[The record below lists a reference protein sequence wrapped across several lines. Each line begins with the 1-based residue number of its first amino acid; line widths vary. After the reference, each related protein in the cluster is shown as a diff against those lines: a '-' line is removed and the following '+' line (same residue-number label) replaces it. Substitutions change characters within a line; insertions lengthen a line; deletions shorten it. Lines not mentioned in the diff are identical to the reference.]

1 MSDPIRVLH
10 FADVHI
16 GMENYGRP
24 DESTGVNRRVLD
36 FLHRMDEM
44 VEYARSHEVDLCIFA
59 GDAFKTRN
67 PDPTYQREFAWRIRD
82 LAELAPVVMLV
93 GNHDLPSV
101 VSKASSIDIYET
113 LAVPNVWV
121 ASEYEVRRLS
131 TKRGDVIVG
140 SAPYPIKARLIK
152 DASTRVSVRE
162 MDDLMTRQ
170 LATILDDLGIQ
181 ADTLAA
187 GENLPRLL
195 TCHFSVT
202 GAVLSSERTVM
213 LGRDLMVSPGTLGDP
228 RWDYVALGHIH
239 KHQNLT
245 PKGAYGPPIVY
256 SGSLERIDFGEASD
270 VKGFCWIEL
279 ERDQTQWIFVP
290 VKTRPMIELHIDARN
305 PSDTPMQVVLRRLQQ
320 QKSVLADSIVKVK
333 IQLTPETS
341 AQLSDTPIRDEL
353 VKCGVFHIAAI
364 QRDIER
370 RERPRLQISPEGLTH
385 EELLIH
391 YFTHQ
396 EADLERRERLLE
408 LGRDLMRGE
417 INL

>member
-24 DESTGVNRRVLD
+24 DERTGVNRRVVD

-44 VEYARSHEVDLCIFA
+44 VEYARDHEVDLVIFA

-82 LAELAPVVMLV
+82 LSELAPVVMLV
-93 GNHDLPSV
+93 GNHDLPPV

-121 ASEYEVRRLS
+121 ASDYEVRRVS

-140 SAPYPIKARLIK
+140 TAPYPIKARLVK
-152 DASTRVSVRE
+152 DVSTRVSVRE

-170 LATILDDLGIQ
+170 LATIIDDLGAQ

-187 GENLPRLL
+187 GDFIPRLL
-195 TCHFSVT
+195 TGHFSVT
-202 GAVLSSERTVM
+202 GATVGSERTVM
-213 LGRDLMVSPGTLGDP
+213 LGHDLMVSPGTLGDP

-256 SGSLERIDFGEASD
+256 SGSLERIDFGEAYD
-270 VKGFCWIEL
+270 PKGFCWVEL
-279 ERDQTQWIFVP
+279 DRAQTNWMFVP
-290 VKTRPMIELHIDARN
+290 VKARPMIELNIDLRDPAE
-305 PSDTPMQVVLRRLQQ
+305 TPTQVVIKRIQQ
-320 QKSVLADSIVKVK
+320 QKSALADAIVKIKLV
-333 IQLTPETS
+333 LTPETN
-341 AQLSDTPIRDEL
+341 AQLSDLPIRDEL
-353 VKCGVFHIAAI
+353 IKCGVFHIAAI
-364 QRDIER
+364 QREVER
-370 RERPRLQISPEGLTH
+370 KDRPRLQGSPEGLTH
-385 EELLIH
+385 EQLLEH
-391 YFTHQ
+391 YLKHQ
-396 EADLERRERLLE
+396 IGDEDRRQRLLE
-408 LGRDLMRGE
+408 LGRDLMRSE
-417 INL
+417 

>member
-24 DESTGVNRRVLD
+24 DERTGVNRRVVD

-44 VEYARSHEVDLCIFA
+44 VAYARDHDVDLCIFA
-59 GDAFKTRN
+59 GDAFKTRT

-93 GNHDLPSV
+93 GNHDLPPV
-101 VSKASSIDIYET
+101 VSKASSIDIYDT

-121 ASEYEVRRLS
+121 ANDYEVRRMA

-140 SAPYPIKARLIK
+140 TAPYPIKARLIK
-152 DASTRVSVRE
+152 DTSTRVSVRE

-170 LATILDDLGIQ
+170 LATLLDDMAGQ
-181 ADTLAA
+181 ADILA
-187 GENLPRLL
+187 GEESIPRLL
-195 TCHFSVT
+195 TGHFSVN
-202 GAVLSSERTVM
+202 GATVSSERTVM

-256 SGSLERIDFGEASD
+256 SGSLERIDFGEAYD
-270 VKGFCWIEL
+270 PKGFCWIEL
-279 ERDQTQWIFVP
+279 QRDLTQWQFVP
-290 VKTRPMIELHIDARN
+290 VKTRPMVELNIDARN
-305 PSDTPMQVVLRRLQQ
+305 ISDTPNHFVSRHIQQ
-320 QKSVLADSIVKVK
+320 QKGALADSIVKVK

-341 AQLSDTPIRDEL
+341 AQLSDIPIRDEL

-364 QRDIER
+364 QRDVER
-370 RERPRLQISPEGLTH
+370 RDRPRLQISPEGMTH
-385 EELLIH
+385 EQLLQH
-391 YFTHQ
+391 YLQHSIPD
-396 EADLERRERLLE
+396 ADRRERLMD
-408 LGRDLMRGE
+408 LGRDLMRSE
-417 INL
+417 